1 MSDVFVLVHPLC
13 FGQQCYFQHSIQLQ
27 HHSRNVFSW
36 KRTLKIAE
44 IVFALFFFSI
54 RKARS
59 LKQDILIFFPHES
72 IFKYLETSI
81 SSNQFINK
89 IFLYVII
96 ASKMKIFRI
105 KLFSTI
111 FNLQ

>member
-44 IVFALFFFSI
+44 IVFALFFFNQKSPLTKTGHTNI
-54 RKARS
+54 
-59 LKQDILIFFPHES
+59 FPHES

-81 SSNQFINK
+81 SSNQFIN
-89 IFLYVII
+89 
-96 ASKMKIFRI
+96 
-105 KLFSTI
+105 
-111 FNLQ
+111 

>member
-59 LKQDILIFFPHES
+59 LKQDIIIFFHMSQYSSTWKLAFQATNSS
-72 IFKYLETSI
+72 IKY
-81 SSNQFINK
+81 F
-89 IFLYVII
+89 Y
-96 ASKMKIFRI
+96 M
-105 KLFSTI
+105 
-111 FNLQ
+111 